1 MCIRDRNPAFGSVVW
16 ATVSFLVVLLLL
28 RKMAWGPILQGLK
41 DREEEIEGAL
51 NAAKEARAE
60 IQNLQSDN
68 ERLLQEA
75 RAERDGMLRDA
86 RDMADKLVADAKQT
100 AKDEGERMIDQAKQA
115 IDGERAA
122 AVAELKAEVAK
133 LSLEIA
139 EKLVRQELKDDG
151 AQQELIGRMIS
162 DSKLN

>member
-1 MCIRDRNPAFGSVVW
+1 MDALLNPAFGSVVW

-68 ERLLQEA
+68 ERLLHEA

-139 EKLVRQELKDDG
+139 EKLVRQELKDGG

>member
-1 MCIRDRNPAFGSVVW
+1 MDALLNPAFGSVVW
-16 ATVSFLVVLLLL
+16 ATVSFLVVLFLL

-51 NAAKEARAE
+51 NAAKEARTE

>member
-1 MCIRDRNPAFGSVVW
+1 MDALLNPAFGSVVW
-16 ATVSFLVVLLLL
+16 ATVSFLVVLFLL

-41 DREEEIEGAL
+41 DREEEIQGAL
-51 NAAKEARAE
+51 DSAKQARAE
-60 IQNLQSDN
+60 IENLQSDN

>member
-1 MCIRDRNPAFGSVVW
+1 MDALLSPAFGTVVW
-16 ATVSFLVVLLLL
+16 ASISFLVVLFLLK
-28 RKMAWGPILQGLK
+28 KMAWGPILQGLK
-41 DREEEIEGAL
+41 DREEEIQGAL
-51 NAAKEARAE
+51 DSAKEARAE
-60 IQNLQSDN
+60 IENLQSDN

-100 AKDEGERMIDQAKQA
+100 AKDEGERMIEQAKQA

-139 EKLVRQELKDDG
+139 EQLVRKELSDDG
-151 AQQELIGRMIS
+151 AQQDLIGRMIS

>member
-1 MCIRDRNPAFGSVVW
+1 MDALLTPAFGSVIW
-16 ATVSFLVVLLLL
+16 ATVSFLVVLFLL

-51 NAAKEARAE
+51 NSAKEARAE

-86 RDMADKLVADAKQT
+86 RDMADKLVADAKQL

-139 EKLVRQELKDDG
+139 ENLVRHELKGDG

>member
-1 MCIRDRNPAFGSVVW
+1 MDALLTPAFGSVVW
-16 ATVSFLVVLLLL
+16 ATVSFLVVLFLL

-51 NAAKEARAE
+51 NSAKEARAE

-86 RDMADKLVADAKQT
+86 RDMADKLVADAKQL
-100 AKDEGERMIDQAKQA
+100 AKEEGERMIDQAKQA

-122 AVAELKAEVAK
+122 AVADLKAEVAK

-139 EKLVRQELKDDG
+139 ENLVRHELKGDD

>member
-1 MCIRDRNPAFGSVVW
+1 MDALLSPAFGTVVW
-16 ATVSFLVVLLLL
+16 ASISFLVVLFLLK
-28 RKMAWGPILQGLK
+28 KMAWGPILQGLK
-41 DREEEIEGAL
+41 DREEEIRGAL
-51 NAAKEARAE
+51 DSAKEARAE
-60 IQNLQSDN
+60 IENLQSDN

-100 AKDEGERMIDQAKQA
+100 AKDEGERMIEQAKQA

-139 EKLVRQELKDDG
+139 EQLVRKELSDDG
-151 AQQELIGRMIS
+151 AQQDLIGRMIS

>member
-1 MCIRDRNPAFGSVVW
+1 MDALLNPAFRSVVW

>member
-1 MCIRDRNPAFGSVVW
+1 MDALLTPAFGSVVW
-16 ATVSFLVVLLLL
+16 ATVSFLVVLFLL

-51 NAAKEARAE
+51 NSAKQARAE

-86 RDMADKLVADAKQT
+86 RDMADKLVADAKQL

-139 EKLVRQELKDDG
+139 ENLVRQELKGDG

>member
-1 MCIRDRNPAFGSVVW
+1 MDALLNPAFGSVVW

-86 RDMADKLVADAKQT
+86 RDMADKLVAEAKQT
-100 AKDEGERMIDQAKQA
+100 AKEEGERMIDQAKQA

>member
-1 MCIRDRNPAFGSVVW
+1 MEAFLN
-16 ATVSFLVVLLLL
+16 TVYGTVFWSTISFLVVLILM
-28 RKMAWGPILQGLK
+28 RRMAWGPILQGLK
-41 DREEEIEGAL
+41 EREEEIDGAL
-51 NAAKEARAE
+51 NKAKEARAE
-60 IQNLQSDN
+60 IENLQSDN

-86 RDMADKLVADAKQT
+86 RDMSDKLVADAKQL
-100 AKDEGERMIDQAKQA
+100 AKDEGERMIVQAKQA

-122 AVAELKAEVAK
+122 AVADLKAEVAK

-139 EKLVRQELKDDG
+139 EKLVRQELKEDG

>member
-1 MCIRDRNPAFGSVVW
+1 MDALLNPAFGSVVW
-16 ATVSFLVVLLLL
+16 ATVSFLVVLFLL

-75 RAERDGMLRDA
+75 RAERDGILRDA

-122 AVAELKAEVAK
+122 AVAALKAEVAK

>member
-1 MCIRDRNPAFGSVVW
+1 MDALLSPAFGTVVW
-16 ATVSFLVVLLLL
+16 ASISFLVVLFLLK
-28 RKMAWGPILQGLK
+28 KMAWGPILQGLK
-41 DREEEIEGAL
+41 DREEEIQGAL
-51 NAAKEARAE
+51 NSAKEARAE
-60 IQNLQSDN
+60 IENLQSDN

-86 RDMADKLVADAKQT
+86 RDMADKLVSDAKQT
-100 AKDEGERMIDQAKQA
+100 AKDEGERMIEQAKQA

-139 EKLVRQELKDDG
+139 EQLVRKELSDDG
-151 AQQELIGRMIS
+151 AQQDLIGRMIS

>member
-1 MCIRDRNPAFGSVVW
+1 MDALLNPAFGSVVW

>member
-1 MCIRDRNPAFGSVVW
+1 MEALLNTALG
-16 ATVSFLVVLLLL
+16 TVFWSTISFLVVLVLM
-28 RKMAWGPILQGLK
+28 RRMAWGPILQGLK
-41 DREEEIEGAL
+41 EREEEIDGAL
-51 NAAKEARAE
+51 NTAKQARAE
-60 IQNLQSDN
+60 IENLQADN

-75 RAERDGMLRDA
+75 RAERDGMMRDA
-86 RDMADKLVADAKQT
+86 RDMSDKLIADAKST
-100 AKDEGERMIDQAKQA
+100 AKTEGERMIDQAKQA

-122 AVAELKAEVAK
+122 AVADLKAEVAK

-151 AQQELIGRMIS
+151 SQQDLIGRMIS

>member
-1 MCIRDRNPAFGSVVW
+1 MEAFLN
-16 ATVSFLVVLLLL
+16 TVYGTVFWSTISFLVVLILM
-28 RKMAWGPILQGLK
+28 RRMAWGPILQGLK
-41 DREEEIEGAL
+41 EREEEIDGAL
-51 NAAKEARAE
+51 NKAKEARAE
-60 IQNLQSDN
+60 IENLQSDN

-86 RDMADKLVADAKQT
+86 RDMSDKLVADAKQL
-100 AKDEGERMIDQAKQA
+100 AKEEGERMIVQAKQA

-122 AVAELKAEVAK
+122 AVADLKAEVAK

-139 EKLVRQELKDDG
+139 EKLVRQELKEDG

>member
-1 MCIRDRNPAFGSVVW
+1 MEALLNTALG
-16 ATVSFLVVLLLL
+16 TVFWSTISFLVVLVLL
-28 RKMAWGPILQGLK
+28 RRLAWGPILQGLK
-41 DREEEIEGAL
+41 DREEEIDGAL
-51 NAAKEARAE
+51 NKAKEARAE
-60 IQNLQSDN
+60 IENLHADN

-86 RDMADKLVADAKQT
+86 RDMADKLVSDAKQQ
-100 AKDEGERMIDQAKQA
+100 AKDEGERMIEQAKQA

-133 LSLEIA
+133 LSLDIA
-139 EKLVRQELKDDG
+139 EKLVRQELKDDA
-151 AQQELIGRMIS
+151 AQQELIGRMIT

>member
-1 MCIRDRNPAFGSVVW
+1 MDALLNPAFGSVVW

-41 DREEEIEGAL
+41 DREEEIQGAL
-51 NAAKEARAE
+51 DSAKQARAE
-60 IQNLQSDN
+60 IENLQSDN

>member
-1 MCIRDRNPAFGSVVW
+1 MDALLNPAFGSVVW
-16 ATVSFLVVLLLL
+16 ATVSFLVVLFLL

-122 AVAELKAEVAK
+122 AVAALKAEVAK

>member
-1 MCIRDRNPAFGSVVW
+1 MDALLNPAFGSVVW
-16 ATVSFLVVLLLL
+16 ATVSFLVVLVLL

-86 RDMADKLVADAKQT
+86 RDMADKLVAEAKQT
-100 AKDEGERMIDQAKQA
+100 AKDEGERMNDQAKQA

-151 AQQELIGRMIS
+151 AQQERIGRMIS

>member
-1 MCIRDRNPAFGSVVW
+1 MDALLSPAFGTVVW
-16 ATVSFLVVLLLL
+16 ASISFLVVLFLLK
-28 RKMAWGPILQGLK
+28 KMAWGPILQGLK
-41 DREEEIEGAL
+41 DREEEIQGAL
-51 NAAKEARAE
+51 DSAKEARAE
-60 IQNLQSDN
+60 IENLQSDN

>member
-1 MCIRDRNPAFGSVVW
+1 MDALLNPAFGSVVW
-16 ATVSFLVVLLLL
+16 ATVSFLVVLFLL

-41 DREEEIEGAL
+41 DREEEIDGAL
-51 NAAKEARAE
+51 NKAKEARAE
-60 IQNLQSDN
+60 IENLQADN

-122 AVAELKAEVAK
+122 AVADLKAEVAK
-133 LSLEIA
+133 LSLDIA
-139 EKLVRQELKDDG
+139 EKLVRQELKDDA
-151 AQQELIGRMIS
+151 AQQELIGRMIT

>member
-1 MCIRDRNPAFGSVVW
+1 MDALLNPAFGSVVW
-16 ATVSFLVVLLLL
+16 ATVSFLVVLFLL

-86 RDMADKLVADAKQT
+86 RDMADKL
-100 AKDEGERMIDQAKQA
+100 
-115 IDGERAA
+115 
-122 AVAELKAEVAK
+122 
-133 LSLEIA
+133 SLIH
-139 EKLVRQELKDDG
+139 
-151 AQQELIGRMIS
+151 I
-162 DSKLN
+162 

>member
-1 MCIRDRNPAFGSVVW
+1 MDALLNPAFGSVVW

-68 ERLLQEA
+68 ARLLQEA

>member
-1 MCIRDRNPAFGSVVW
+1 MDALLNPAFGSVVW

-28 RKMAWGPILQGLK
+28 RKMAWAPILQGLK

>member
-1 MCIRDRNPAFGSVVW
+1 MDALLNPAFGSVVW

-86 RDMADKLVADAKQT
+86 RDMADKLVSDAKQQ
-100 AKDEGERMIDQAKQA
+100 AKDEGERMIEQAKQA

>member
-1 MCIRDRNPAFGSVVW
+1 MEALLNTALG
-16 ATVSFLVVLLLL
+16 TVLWSTISFLVVLVLMRRL
-28 RKMAWGPILQGLK
+28 AWGPILQGLK
-41 DREEEIEGAL
+41 DREEEIDGAL
-51 NAAKEARAE
+51 NKAKEARAE
-60 IQNLQSDN
+60 IENLQADN

-86 RDMADKLVADAKQT
+86 RDMADKLVSDAKQQ
-100 AKDEGERMIDQAKQA
+100 AKDEGERMIEQAKQA

-133 LSLEIA
+133 LSLDIA
-139 EKLVRQELKDDG
+139 EKLVRQELKDDA
-151 AQQELIGRMIS
+151 AQQELIGRMIT

>member
-1 MCIRDRNPAFGSVVW
+1 MDALLTPAFGSVVW
-16 ATVSFLVVLLLL
+16 ATVSFLVVLFLL

-51 NAAKEARAE
+51 NSAKEARAE

-86 RDMADKLVADAKQT
+86 RDMADKLVAEAKQL

-133 LSLEIA
+133 LSLDIA
-139 EKLVRQELKDDG
+139 ENLVRQELKGDD

>member
-1 MCIRDRNPAFGSVVW
+1 MDALLNPAFGSVVW
-16 ATVSFLVVLLLL
+16 ATVSFLVVLFLL

-100 AKDEGERMIDQAKQA
+100 AKDEGERMINQAKQA

-139 EKLVRQELKDDG
+139 EKLVRQELKDGG

>member
-1 MCIRDRNPAFGSVVW
+1 MDALLNPAFGSVVW
-16 ATVSFLVVLLLL
+16 ATVSFLVVLFLL

-151 AQQELIGRMIS
+151 AQQELIGRMIA

>member
-1 MCIRDRNPAFGSVVW
+1 
-16 ATVSFLVVLLLL
+16 
-28 RKMAWGPILQGLK
+28 
-41 DREEEIEGAL
+41 
-51 NAAKEARAE
+51 
-60 IQNLQSDN
+60 
-68 ERLLQEA
+68 
-75 RAERDGMLRDA
+75 MLRDA

>member
-1 MCIRDRNPAFGSVVW
+1 MDALLSPAFGTVVW
-16 ATVSFLVVLLLL
+16 ASISFLVVLFLLK
-28 RKMAWGPILQGLK
+28 KMAWGPILQGLK
-41 DREEEIEGAL
+41 DREEEIQGAL
-51 NAAKEARAE
+51 NSAKEARAE
-60 IQNLQSDN
+60 IENLQSDN

-86 RDMADKLVADAKQT
+86 RDMADKLVSDAKQT
-100 AKDEGERMIDQAKQA
+100 AKDEGERMIEQAKQA

-139 EKLVRQELKDDG
+139 EQLVRKELSDDS
-151 AQQELIGRMIS
+151 AQQDLIGRMIS